1 MLHSSAGEA
10 GGQEKKRRRKPGAS
24 FLHMHLTESLWRLQ
38 LWKMKI
44 SFVVLAFLIRVLF
57 AGRKKFTLLHVKV
70 DVVETKCFPLFF
82 RET

>member
-1 MLHSSAGEA
+1 MSHVTLLSW

-44 SFVVLAFLIRVLF
+44 SSVVLAFLTRVLF
-57 AGRKKFTLLHVKV
+57 TGRKKFTLIHVKV
-70 DVVETKCFPLFF
+70 DVVETKGFPLFF